1 MGNYIDLDL
10 ETPFQ
15 PLSPVKPDNF
25 KGRIDIIKKILR
37 YMNKSLKCE
46 VQHFFLT
53 GSKGM
58 GKTSVAEFI
67 IEEVKEINMIS
78 VYISN
83 KGNESVEALASNI
96 LKALINKFPQEN
108 KLDRVKSWFGE
119 HVSEIEFHGTKI
131 TFNLDKIIKEH
142 VKENFLDYLLQAYEN
157 LKDNYNGILIVIDDI
172 NGLSNSKEFVDWY
185 KNFADTLNVEEY
197 YKMPLYFL
205 LAGYPEKFDKMVSL
219 EKSFGRLFH
228 YAHVD
233 ELKENEIKEFYK
245 ETFKSINITIEED
258 ALECITYY
266 TSGVPLTMQYI
277 GDSLFWMIEQN
288 NITLKDTKE
297 AIILASHE
305 IRNKQLRVLNKIK
318 FDIYE
323 DILIRIAENKYEIF
337 EVSDL
342 KKILSEKQQDYLNE
356 FLKEMINIHILNKNT
371 DNEKYEFID
380 KLDYSY
386 YFIKSF
392 EKRYNQI
399 PPN

>member
-1 MGNYIDLDL
+1 M
-10 ETPFQ
+10 
-15 PLSPVKPDNF
+15 
-25 KGRIDIIKKILR
+25 
-37 YMNKSLKCE
+37 
-46 VQHFFLT
+46 
-53 GSKGM
+53 
-58 GKTSVAEFI
+58 
-67 IEEVKEINMIS
+67 
-78 VYISN
+78 
-83 KGNESVEALASNI
+83 
-96 LKALINKFPQEN
+96 
-108 KLDRVKSWFGE
+108 
-119 HVSEIEFHGTKI
+119 
-131 TFNLDKIIKEH
+131 
-142 VKENFLDYLLQAYEN
+142 
-157 LKDNYNGILIVIDDI
+157 
-172 NGLSNSKEFVDWY
+172 
-185 KNFADTLNVEEY
+185 
-197 YKMPLYFL
+197 
-205 LAGYPEKFDKMVSL
+205 
-219 EKSFGRLFH
+219 
-228 YAHVD
+228 
-233 ELKENEIKEFYK
+233 
-245 ETFKSINITIEED
+245 
-258 ALECITYY
+258 ITYY

-342 KKILSEKQQDYLNE
+342 KKILSEKEQDYLNE

-399 PPN
+399 PIN